1 MNYNISPFTEECIN
15 FKGICDATCFSCWLY
30 PILIIALI
38 SIIFGIIGIILK
50 NKKEKELR

>member
-38 SIIFGIIGIILK
+38 SIIFGIILK